1 MLVRFALLA
10 LAIAACGGT
19 ARSVAAYRG
28 DTQTLLATR
37 SSEVEQCYDAA
48 LAKNNNL
55 RGVVTVHFT
64 VLHETGAVS
73 DVVIDPTSHPPA
85 ELGDCVVKA
94 VSDLKLAPADRND
107 GRATFVYDFHATGV
121 TAQRAAS

>member
-1 MLVRFALLA
+1 MLRFSALA
-10 LAIAACGGT
+10 IAIAACGGT
-19 ARSVAAYRG
+19 ARDTAAYRT
-28 DTQTLLATR
+28 DTQALLATR
-37 SSEVEQCYDAA
+37 STEVAQCYDAA

-64 VLHETGAVS
+64 VHHETGAVS
-73 DVVIDPTSHPPA
+73 DIVIDPTSQPPS

-94 VSDLKLAPADRND
+94 ISDLKLAPADRND

-121 TAQRAAS
+121 TESRAAS